1 MKGTRRTSLDLTS
14 LLLGLVFG
22 VGTNLLTA
30 NPDGWWAPLRAV
42 NRYAAVW
49 LPVGVAAV
57 VARELGQRWRERR
70 RVPWTRA
77 DSPYPGLEAFAEDR
91 ADVFF
96 GREDETRDAVRALT
110 AARSPAQRALTVVGP
125 SGCGKSSFVAAGLL
139 PDLRRRRWAVLGP
152 LRPGSSPFLAL
163 AQALTPRGA
172 ERQGDTAVRLARELR
187 REALS
192 GSELTVFPAALGAAA
207 QGHRARIVLAIDQF
221 EDVVRMT
228 SPTERELFL
237 RALRTAVRSHPQLHL
252 VLTLPSGFLHDPGL
266 RPYDDLLRTRF
277 PLGTLT
283 SRQTRA
289 VIAGPARAAGADI
302 AEEVVDD
309 LVVEATEGDALPL
322 LGQVLRDLY
331 EAAGPDHVIGPDLL
345 ARTGPLSQA
354 IARYAEGTYARL
366 VAEHPEQ
373 RVEAVLLRFVAWDE
387 RGFSR
392 QSVRRASLDAAGRA
406 VVEDLRQ
413 ARLVTDVDEG
423 EAFDLVHE
431 ALLRHWPRL
440 RELTERHR
448 DVLRRLTDLERRA
461 AAWLAND
468 RSADDLLHGQRLA
481 QARELVEAHGT
492 SPALAELV
500 AVSRAR
506 AAAVAG
512 ERADDLAERAQQAY
526 ALRGERRLALGL
538 VAAAVREFRAT
549 EKVGLTLWG
558 IGHDPVVDSLGLG
571 HAGEVLAFGWDPGS
585 GQLRTIG
592 AEGDLC
598 TWTARGDLVGQE
610 SLGLGEL
617 RGAGIDGDVYWVDTR
632 ETLAVRRFDA
642 PEFWSA
648 TAAAGPFG
656 DRALGLS
663 PDGWRAAAQLANTGV
678 AIIDFTPVPQGRLA
692 EVRHSYE
699 APPVKALAWS
709 PDGSRLALFAWNELN
724 VVRLPDGDPA
734 WRLVRG
740 DDELPGTTSW
750 FAWAPDGRRAA
761 EVSGRTLRIR
771 AAEDGTVLDEWDTG
785 AEVGGVF
792 WSPDGELVAV
802 AVSDAGR
809 GASAAITVWRVA
821 DHTLLRRLRVPWGA
835 EEIAWRAD
843 SGCFAWRSRFSG
855 VWIGDH
861 GSWRPRPL
869 PGGLLRSVSSE
880 AGRLAATVQGGDAV
894 HVTEPGTGAGPR
906 RVVTARDP
914 KPVLLAWQPGADRLA
929 VSFAGGR
936 VEIVDPA
943 SGRCAAAMSTAY
955 DMVDRV
961 LWSPDGSLLATV
973 SHDFVTA
980 TYRVEV
986 WDPVT
991 GSRTART
998 EDIERGTGVLA
1009 WSPDG
1014 RRLATAER
1022 EGPLVVRDASTGL
1035 RLLDIPVGEGATAG
1049 AACWSPDGRRLAFL
1063 DGESAVRIRAADD
1076 GTPLVRSAATY
1087 GRAAVL
1093 LWSPDGRL
1101 LATAGDGWVAFW
1113 RAETGA
1119 CQAVSRLECRVPLD
1133 AYWSGGGRSFAVI
1146 GEDHRRYTWS
1156 LPDGTDARSCEAL
1169 LERVATEPAELT
1181 AEERRRHGLPM

>member
-1 MKGTRRTSLDLTS
+1 MKGNRRTSLDLTS

-30 NPDGWWAPLRAV
+30 DPDGWWGPLRAV
-42 NRYAAVW
+42 NRYALVW
-49 LPVGVAAV
+49 LPVGVTAV
-57 VARELGQRWRERR
+57 VAWELGLRWRERR
-70 RVPWTRA
+70 RVPWTRD

-96 GREDETRDAVRALT
+96 GREDEIRDAVRALT
-110 AARSPAQRALTVVGP
+110 AARSAAQRVLTVVGP
-125 SGCGKSSFVAAGLL
+125 SGCGKSSFVAAGVL
-139 PDLRRRRWAVLGP
+139 PELRRRRWAVLGP
-152 LRPGSSPFLAL
+152 LRLGSSPFLAL
-163 AQALTPRGA
+163 AQALTPRA
-172 ERQGDTAVRLARELR
+172 AQRQDDTVVRLARELR
-187 REALS
+187 QEAAD
-192 GSELTVFPAALGAAA
+192 GGVLTVCLAALRAA

-221 EDVVRMT
+221 EDIVRMT
-228 SPTERELFL
+228 SPAERELFL
-237 RALRTAVRSHPQLHL
+237 GALRALVHAHPQLHL
-252 VLTLPSGFLHDPGL
+252 VLTLPSAFLHDPAPV
-266 RPYDDLLRTRF
+266 RYDDLLRTRF

-302 AEEVVDD
+302 AEGVVDD

-322 LGQVLRDLY
+322 LGQLLRDLY
-331 EAAGPDHVIGPDLL
+331 EAAGPDHVIGRELL
-345 ARTGPLSQA
+345 TRTGPLSQA

-366 VAEHPEQ
+366 VAEHPE
-373 RVEAVLLRFVAWDE
+373 ELLESVLLRFVAWDE
-387 RGFSR
+387 RGFAR
-392 QSVRRASLDAAGRA
+392 QSVRRPSLDAAGLA

-440 RELTERHR
+440 HELTERHR
-448 DVLRRLTDLERRA
+448 DVLRRSTDLERRA

-481 QARELVEAHGT
+481 QARELAGSHGV
-492 SPALAELV
+492 SAALAELV
-500 AVSRAR
+500 AASRAR
-506 AAAVAG
+506 EEATAE

-526 ALRGERRLALGL
+526 ALRGERQLALAL
-538 VAAAVREFRAT
+538 TAAAVREYTAT
-549 EKVGLTLWG
+549 EKVALTLWG
-558 IGHDPVVDSLGLG
+558 IGHGPVVDSLGLG
-571 HAGEVLAFGWDPGS
+571 HAGTVLALGWDPGS

-610 SLGLGEL
+610 SLGPGEL
-617 RGAGIDGDVYWVDTR
+617 RGAGIGGDAYWVDTR
-632 ETLAVRRFDA
+632 EMLAVRRFDA

-648 TAAAGPFG
+648 TGAAGPFG

-663 PDGWRAAAQLANTGV
+663 PDGWRAAAQLANRGV
-678 AIIDFTPVPQGRLA
+678 DIIDFTPVPQGRL
-692 EVRHSYE
+692 EQVRHSYE
-699 APPVKALAWS
+699 APPTKALAWS
-709 PDGSRLALFAWNELN
+709 PDCSLLALFSWNELQ

-734 WRLVRG
+734 WRIVRG
-740 DDELPGTTSW
+740 DDELPRTTSW

-761 EVSGRTLRIR
+761 EASGRTLRIR

-785 AEVGGVF
+785 VEAGGVF
-792 WSPDGELVAV
+792 WSPDGEMVAV

-821 DHTLLRRLRVPWGA
+821 DHMLLRRLRTPWGA

-843 SGCFAWRSRFSG
+843 STCFAWRSSFSG

-869 PGGLLRSVSSE
+869 PGGMLRSVSTE
-880 AGRLAATVQGGDAV
+880 AGRVAVTVQGGDSV
-894 HVTEPGTGAGPR
+894 HVTEPGTGAGVR
-906 RVVTARDP
+906 KLVTARDP

-943 SGRCAAAMSTAY
+943 SGRCTAAMSTEY
-955 DMVDRV
+955 DMVGRV

-973 SHDFVTA
+973 SNDFVTA
-980 TYRVEV
+980 THRIEV
-986 WDPVT
+986 WDPLT
-991 GSRTART
+991 GSRVART
-998 EDIERGTGVLA
+998 EDIERGTRVLA
-1009 WSPDG
+1009 WGPDG
-1014 RRLATAER
+1014 RNLVTAER
-1022 EGPLVVRDASTGL
+1022 EGPVVVRDASTGR

-1063 DGESAVRIRAADD
+1063 DGESAVRICGADD
-1076 GTPLVRSAATY
+1076 GAPLVRSAATY
-1087 GRAAVL
+1087 GKAAVL

-1113 RAETGA
+1113 RAETGE
-1119 CQAVSRLECRVPLD
+1119 CRAVSRLECRVPLD
-1133 AYWSGGGRSFAVI
+1133 AHWSGDGRSFAVV

-1156 LPDGTDARSCEAL
+1156 LPDGTDTRHCEAL
-1169 LERVATEPAELT
+1169 LQRSADELRALT
-1181 AEERRRHGLPM
+1181 AEERRRYGLST